1 MIASF
6 KSKALKRFWEKGDG
20 RKLPSQS
27 LPRITLLLDRLD
39 AAENLQDMNLPG
51 FKFHPLRGNKKGRYA
66 VWVTGNW
73 RITFVWDESD
83 AVAVDYEDYH
93 GK

>member
-1 MIASF
+1 VNANQEQAIDRKRVTGAAWSF
-6 KSKALKRFWEKGDG
+6 AKRM
-20 RKLPSQS
+20 
-27 LPRITLLLDRLD
+27 DRLD

-51 FKFHPLRGNKKGRYA
+51 FKFHPLSGNKKGRYA